1 MSNDKEA
8 SFPDFIIAGAPKCGT
23 TALYAILNQHPLIS
37 MSKVKEPVFFSRTPG
52 VVKSNLAE
60 YGPNLSGRFD
70 YGMSWYS
77 SLFEKG
83 PNKIYGEAS
92 TLYFINDDSPKLI
105 FDHAP
110 KVKFI
115 FMVRD
120 PVERIY
126 SHYWQDM
133 KLGFELPPFQ
143 EFVEMNH
150 PKFRYYCNI
159 SHYKKNID
167 RFLEYFPR
175 NQMLFLDLD
184 SFKGDRLG
192 TLNAVYQFLGLT
204 PYHHHEVSKNFNKQ
218 YDIRWKGLVRAIH
231 KLRDSDFRIYIPF
244 ALRQY
249 VGKVFQILIKLN
261 RKEASHG
268 KIDQSLKELLRPI
281 FIEDTNFVNTERQ
294 N

>member
-83 PNKIYGEAS
+83 PNKIFGEAS

-133 KLGFELPPFQ
+133 KLGFE
-143 EFVEMNH
+143 
-150 PKFRYYCNI
+150 
-159 SHYKKNID
+159 
-167 RFLEYFPR
+167 
-175 NQMLFLDLD
+175 
-184 SFKGDRLG
+184 
-192 TLNAVYQFLGLT
+192 
-204 PYHHHEVSKNFNKQ
+204 
-218 YDIRWKGLVRAIH
+218 
-231 KLRDSDFRIYIPF
+231 
-244 ALRQY
+244 
-249 VGKVFQILIKLN
+249 
-261 RKEASHG
+261 
-268 KIDQSLKELLRPI
+268 
-281 FIEDTNFVNTERQ
+281 
-294 N
+294 